1 MAPRVN
7 RETRKKRSD
16 GLVKVP
22 FEKGAVM
29 LIPGREGSNRE
40 PLRLVYAKK
49 GEALPVPAGNW
60 RVKNYTIE
68 TEYRKEYWALS
79 ITGMKGLDVSVVAG
93 QTVKLS
99 LQMGVRVNPSAFRK
113 GEEIVACAG
122 TLGPP
127 GMGAT
132 VIRGKTRVPIG
143 FRLRDLAGGEVGK
156 GEMEYG

>member
-1 MAPRVN
+1 MN

-22 FEKGAVM
+22 FGKGAVM
-29 LIPGREGSNRE
+29 LVPGREDSGRE
-40 PLRLVYAKK
+40 PVRLVYAKK

-60 RVKNYTIE
+60 LVKNYTIE

-79 ITGMKGLDVSVVAG
+79 ITGMKGIEIRVVAG
-93 QTVKLS
+93 RTVKLS
-99 LQMGVRVNPSAFRK
+99 LQTGVRVNPSAFRK

-132 VIRGKTRVPIG
+132 VIRGKTRVPIA
-143 FRLRDLAGGEVGK
+143 FRIRDRAGRELAR

>member
-22 FEKGAVM
+22 FGKGAVM
-29 LIPGREGSNRE
+29 LGPGREDSGRE

-79 ITGMKGLDVSVVAG
+79 ITGMKGLDISVVAG
-93 QTVKLS
+93 RTVRLS
-99 LQMGVRVNPSAFRK
+99 LQTGVRIDPSARRE
-113 GEEIVACAG
+113 GDEIVAFAG

-132 VIRGKTRVPIG
+132 VIRGETRVPIG
-143 FRLRDLAGGEVGK
+143 FLLRDRAGREVAKGK
-156 GEMEYG
+156 MAYG

>member
-1 MAPRVN
+1 MN

-22 FEKGAVM
+22 FGKGAVM
-29 LIPGREGSNRE
+29 LVPGREDSGRE
-40 PLRLVYAKK
+40 PVRLVYAKK

-60 RVKNYTIE
+60 LVKNYTIE

-79 ITGMKGLDVSVVAG
+79 ITGMKGIEISVVAG
-93 QTVKLS
+93 RTVKLS
-99 LQMGVRVNPSAFRK
+99 LQTGVRVNPSAFRK

-132 VIRGKTRVPIG
+132 VIRGKTRVPIA
-143 FRLRDLAGGEVGK
+143 FRIRDRAGRELAR